1 MREWT
6 GSLALIIAIVC
17 GGPPAAAQPV
27 VVQPKVLERPE
38 PPFPIAAKA
47 AGVEGEAGFRPI
59 TGRRLPARMEGIF
72 ESTFNLK

>member
-38 PPFPIAAKA
+38 PSSQSRRTPPASK
-47 AGVEGEAGFRPI
+47 EKSGFRAI